1 MIRFAVIGT
10 SFITE
15 WFLNAAKE
23 CKELQ
28 FAAVCSRDGQ
38 KGKELAQR
46 HNSEARV
53 YTKLEEL
60 AQASDIDAV
69 YIASP
74 NSLHCEQAILMMNG
88 KKHVLCEKPFASNAE
103 ETERMLE
110 VARKNKVI
118 LLEGMRSAFDPGFQ
132 KIKENLSKLGTIRN
146 ATFQFCQYSSRY
158 DELKAGKRANVF
170 SWDYS
175 GGVLMDLGI
184 YCIHPMVEL
193 FGEPKKVLANTV
205 IVEGVDGAGS
215 IIAEYEGMQV
225 NLSYSKISAGG
236 SFGQIQGENGYMTIS
251 DIAAPNEVIIH
262 YNDGTEEVLEYRPA
276 GMNLIYEV
284 KQWAEL
290 IQKHSM
296 PEESQMITRQVMKV
310 VDQVKKQVGIQFP
323 ADKEGM

>member
-23 CKELQ
+23 CNDLQ
-28 FAAVCSRDGQ
+28 FAAVCSRDSQ
-38 KGKELAQR
+38 KGKNFAQKYGA
-46 HNSEARV
+46 ERV
-53 YTKLEEL
+53 YTQPEEL
-60 AQASDIDAV
+60 AKASDIDAV

-74 NSLHCEQAILMMNG
+74 NSLHYEQAILMMNG
-88 KKHVLCEKPFASNAE
+88 KKHVLCEKPFASNAR
-103 ETERMLE
+103 ETEIMFE
-110 VARKNKVI
+110 TARKNNVV

-132 KIKENLSKLGTIRN
+132 KIKENLGKLGTIRN
-146 ATFQFCQYSSRY
+146 VKFQFCQYSSRY

-193 FGEPKKVLANTV
+193 FGVPNRVLANAV

-215 IIAEYEGMQV
+215 IIADYEGMQV

-251 DIAAPNEVIIH
+251 DIASPNQVTIH
-262 YNDGTEEVLEYRPA
+262 YNDGMEEVLENRSS
-276 GMNLIYEV
+276 GMNLIYEI
-284 KQWAEL
+284 KQWAKQIKE
-290 IQKHSM
+290 HSIS
-296 PEESQMITRQVMKV
+296 EESRIVTQQTMQV
-310 VDQVKKQVGIQFP
+310 VDQVRKQIGIHFL
-323 ADKEGM
+323 ADDGTN

>member
-132 KIKENLSKLGTIRN
+132 KIKENLSKLEQSEMLHSN
-146 ATFQFCQYSSRY
+146 F
-158 DELKAGKRANVF
+158 ANILLV
-170 SWDYS
+170 
-175 GGVLMDLGI
+175 M
-184 YCIHPMVEL
+184 
-193 FGEPKKVLANTV
+193 
-205 IVEGVDGAGS
+205 
-215 IIAEYEGMQV
+215 
-225 NLSYSKISAGG
+225 
-236 SFGQIQGENGYMTIS
+236 
-251 DIAAPNEVIIH
+251 
-262 YNDGTEEVLEYRPA
+262 
-276 GMNLIYEV
+276 MN
-284 KQWAEL
+284 
-290 IQKHSM
+290 
-296 PEESQMITRQVMKV
+296 
-310 VDQVKKQVGIQFP
+310 
-323 ADKEGM
+323 